1 MHGRTTENALIDAE
15 RAQKRC
21 NAAGVRFVNLALD
34 TGLMFYRTA
43 SLSESEDDARRS
55 EAKAHSSYQIA
66 VHHATALLFTAEER
80 DAFNEK
86 KERLRLL
93 LVSFGFSC

>member
-1 MHGRTTENALIDAE
+1 MRD
-15 RAQKRC
+15 
-21 NAAGVRFVNLALD
+21 
-34 TGLMFYRTA
+34 
-43 SLSESEDDARRS
+43 
-55 EAKAHSSYQIA
+55 EAKPRLHSSYQIA